1 MSSSEAL
8 LECND
13 PQTECSFIFN
23 KRRNI
28 MASMIEIMKRGAV
41 LTNSDEEFKA
51 QMVELDGDIIFW
63 RFEDDQPAVT
73 TRLDKGVLVIEEG
86 ENPDSQIGM
95 KLKAKVLLDVI
106 DNSLE
111 AKMMYTFTE
120 LVKGDMEL
128 ARHHVFAL
136 VPYIYGM
143 QDYYD
148 SDEGFKKMVIEKKEE
163 VGE

>member
-1 MSSSEAL
+1 VGYETCDV
-8 LECND
+8 EGEK
-13 PQTECSFIFN
+13 TFN
-23 KRRNI
+23 VLMYKRRNI
-28 MASMIEIMKRGAV
+28 MASMIEIMKRGAE

-120 LVKGDMEL
+120 LVKGDMAL

-148 SDEGFKKMVIEKKEE
+148 SNEEFKKMVVEKKQE

>member
-1 MSSSEAL
+1 M
-8 LECND
+8 
-13 PQTECSFIFN
+13 P
-23 KRRNI
+23 
-28 MASMIEIMKRGAV
+28 SMIDIMKKGAALV
-41 LTNSDEEFKA
+41 NTDEEFKA

-73 TRLDKGVLVIEEG
+73 SRLDKGVIVVEEG
-86 ENPDSQIGM
+86 EDPGSQVGM

-111 AKMMYTFTE
+111 AKMMYTYTE

-136 VPYIYGM
+136 VPYIFGM

-148 SDEGFKKMVIEKKEE
+148 SNEGFKKMVIEKKQQL
-163 VGE
+163 GG

>member
-1 MSSSEAL
+1 M
-8 LECND
+8 
-13 PQTECSFIFN
+13 F
-23 KRRNI
+23 
-28 MASMIEIMKRGAV
+28 EIMKLAADLV
-41 LTNSDEEFKA
+41 NNDEDFKA

-73 TRLDKGVLVIEEG
+73 SRLDKGVIVVEEG
-86 ENPDSQIGM
+86 EHPGSQVGM
-95 KLKAKVLLDVI
+95 QLKAKVLLDVI
-106 DNSLE
+106 DNSIE

-120 LVKGDMEL
+120 LVKGDIEL

-148 SDEGFKKMVIEKKEE
+148 SNDTFRNMVINKKQQ
-163 VGE
+163 VGG

>member
-1 MSSSEAL
+1 M
-8 LECND
+8 
-13 PQTECSFIFN
+13 P
-23 KRRNI
+23 
-28 MASMIEIMKRGAV
+28 SMIEIMRRGAELV
-41 LTNSDEEFKA
+41 NSDEEFKA

-73 TRLDKGVLVIEEG
+73 TRLDKGVIVVEKG
-86 ENPDSQIGM
+86 ENPNSQVGM

-111 AKMMYTFTE
+111 AKMMYTHTE
-120 LVKGDMEL
+120 LVKGDIEL

-148 SDEGFKKMVIEKKEE
+148 ANEAFKKMVVEKKKE
-163 VGE
+163 VGG

>member
-1 MSSSEAL
+1 
-8 LECND
+8 
-13 PQTECSFIFN
+13 
-23 KRRNI
+23 
-28 MASMIEIMKRGAV
+28 MASMFEIMKLAADLV
-41 LTNSDEEFKA
+41 NNDEEFKD

-73 TRLDKGVLVIEEG
+73 SRLDKGVIVVEEG
-86 ENPDSQIGM
+86 EHPGSQVGM

-106 DNSLE
+106 DNSIE

-120 LVKGDMEL
+120 LVKGDIEL

-136 VPYIYGM
+136 VPYIFGM

-148 SDEGFKKMVIEKKEE
+148 SNEQFHNMVVARKQLA
-163 VGE
+163 GG

>member
-1 MSSSEAL
+1 
-8 LECND
+8 
-13 PQTECSFIFN
+13 
-23 KRRNI
+23 
-28 MASMIEIMKRGAV
+28 MASMLEIMKKGAELV
-41 LTNSDEEFKA
+41 NADEEFIA
-51 QMVELDGDIIFW
+51 QMVELDNDIIFW

-73 TRLDKGVLVIEEG
+73 TRLDKGVIVVEEG

-95 KLKAKVLLDVI
+95 KLKAKVLLDVV

-111 AKMMYTFTE
+111 AKMMYTYTE

-148 SDEGFKKMVIEKKEE
+148 ENKEFNRMVVDKKTAL
-163 VGE
+163 GE

>member
-1 MSSSEAL
+1 
-8 LECND
+8 
-13 PQTECSFIFN
+13 
-23 KRRNI
+23 
-28 MASMIEIMKRGAV
+28 MASMLEIMVRGAELV
-41 LTNSDEEFKA
+41 NADEEFIA
-51 QMVELDGDIIFW
+51 QMVELDADIIFW

-73 TRLDKGVLVIEEG
+73 TRLDKGVIVVEEG

-111 AKMMYTFTE
+111 AKMMYTYTE
-120 LVKGDMEL
+120 LVKGNMEL

-148 SDEGFKKMVIEKKEE
+148 ENEEFNKMVVDKKTAL
-163 VGE
+163 GE

>member
-1 MSSSEAL
+1 M
-8 LECND
+8 
-13 PQTECSFIFN
+13 P
-23 KRRNI
+23 
-28 MASMIEIMKRGAV
+28 SMIEIMQKGADLV
-41 LTNSDEEFKA
+41 NNDEEFKA

-73 TRLDKGVLVIEEG
+73 TRLDKGVLVVEEG
-86 ENPDSQIGM
+86 EHPDSQVGM

-120 LVKGDMEL
+120 LVKGDVEL

-148 SDEGFKKMVIEKKEE
+148 SDEGFRSMVVDKKQQL
-163 VGE
+163 GG

>member
-1 MSSSEAL
+1 M
-8 LECND
+8 
-13 PQTECSFIFN
+13 P
-23 KRRNI
+23 
-28 MASMIEIMKRGAV
+28 SMIEIMRRGAELV
-41 LTNSDEEFKA
+41 NSDEEFKA

-73 TRLDKGVLVIEEG
+73 TCLDKGVIVVEQG
-86 ENPDSQIGM
+86 ENPNSQVGM
-95 KLKAKVLLDVI
+95 KLKAKVLLEVI

-111 AKMMYTFTE
+111 AKMMYTHTE
-120 LVKGDMEL
+120 LVKGDLEL

-148 SDEGFKKMVIEKKEE
+148 SNEAFKKMVVEKKKE
-163 VGE
+163 VGG

>member
-1 MSSSEAL
+1 
-8 LECND
+8 
-13 PQTECSFIFN
+13 
-23 KRRNI
+23 
-28 MASMIEIMKRGAV
+28 MASMLEIMIKGAELV
-41 LTNSDEEFKA
+41 NADEEFIA
-51 QMVELDGDIIFW
+51 QMVELDADIIFW

-73 TRLDKGVLVIEEG
+73 TRLDKGVIVVEEG
-86 ENPDSQIGM
+86 ENPESQIGM

-111 AKMMYTFTE
+111 AKMMYTYTE
-120 LVKGDMEL
+120 LVEGDMEL

-148 SDEGFKKMVIEKKEE
+148 ENEEFNKMVVDKKTAL
-163 VGE
+163 GE

>member
-1 MSSSEAL
+1 
-8 LECND
+8 
-13 PQTECSFIFN
+13 
-23 KRRNI
+23 
-28 MASMIEIMKRGAV
+28 MIEIMRKGADLV
-41 LTNSDEEFKA
+41 NNDEEFKA

-73 TRLDKGVLVIEEG
+73 TRLDKGVLVVEEG
-86 ENPDSQIGM
+86 EHPGSQVGM

-120 LVKGDMEL
+120 LVKGDVER

-148 SDEGFKKMVIEKKEE
+148 SDEGFRSMVVDKKRQL
-163 VGE
+163 GG

>member
-1 MSSSEAL
+1 
-8 LECND
+8 
-13 PQTECSFIFN
+13 
-23 KRRNI
+23 
-28 MASMIEIMKRGAV
+28 MASMIEIMKRGAE

-120 LVKGDMEL
+120 LVKGDMAL

-148 SDEGFKKMVIEKKEE
+148 SNEEFKKMVVEKKQE

>member
-1 MSSSEAL
+1 
-8 LECND
+8 
-13 PQTECSFIFN
+13 
-23 KRRNI
+23 
-28 MASMIEIMKRGAV
+28 MAPMIEIMKRGAELV
-41 LTNSDEEFKA
+41 NSDEEFKA

-63 RFEDDQPAVT
+63 RFVDDQPAVT
-73 TRLDKGVLVIEEG
+73 TCLDKGMIVIEEG

-111 AKMMYTFTE
+111 AKMMYTHTE
-120 LVKGDMEL
+120 LVKGDVEL

-148 SDEGFKKMVIEKKEE
+148 SDEVFKEMIVEKKKEE
-163 VGE
+163 AE

>member
-1 MSSSEAL
+1 
-8 LECND
+8 
-13 PQTECSFIFN
+13 
-23 KRRNI
+23 
-28 MASMIEIMKRGAV
+28 MASMLEIMVRGAELV
-41 LTNSDEEFKA
+41 NADEEFIA
-51 QMVELDGDIIFW
+51 QMVELDNDIIFW

-73 TRLDKGVLVIEEG
+73 TRLDKGVIVVEEG

-111 AKMMYTFTE
+111 AKMMYTYTE

-148 SDEGFKKMVIEKKEE
+148 ENEEFNKMVVDKKTAL
-163 VGE
+163 GE

>member
-1 MSSSEAL
+1 
-8 LECND
+8 
-13 PQTECSFIFN
+13 
-23 KRRNI
+23 
-28 MASMIEIMKRGAV
+28 MASMLEIMKLAAELV
-41 LTNSDEEFKA
+41 NNDEEFKA

-73 TRLDKGVLVIEEG
+73 SRLDKGVIVIEEG
-86 ENPDSQIGM
+86 EHPGSQVGM

-106 DNSLE
+106 DNSIE

-120 LVKGDMEL
+120 LVKGDIEL

-136 VPYIYGM
+136 VPYIFGM

-148 SDEGFKKMVIEKKEE
+148 SNEQFRNMVVTRKKEA
-163 VGE
+163 GG

>member
-1 MSSSEAL
+1 
-8 LECND
+8 
-13 PQTECSFIFN
+13 
-23 KRRNI
+23 
-28 MASMIEIMKRGAV
+28 MASMLTIMKRGAELV
-41 LTNSDEEFKA
+41 NADEEFKA

-73 TRLDKGVLVIEEG
+73 TRLDKGVIVVEAG
-86 ENPDSQIGM
+86 ENPNSQVGM
-95 KLKAKVLLDVI
+95 KLKAKVLLDVV

-111 AKMMYTFTE
+111 AKMMYTYTE
-120 LVKGDMEL
+120 LVKGDMEM

-148 SDEGFKKMVIEKKEE
+148 SNMEFKKMVVDKKTAL
-163 VGE
+163 GE

>member
-1 MSSSEAL
+1 
-8 LECND
+8 
-13 PQTECSFIFN
+13 
-23 KRRNI
+23 
-28 MASMIEIMKRGAV
+28 MIDIMKTGAALV
-41 LTNSDEEFKA
+41 NTDEEFKA

-73 TRLDKGVLVIEEG
+73 SRLDKGVIVVEEG
-86 ENPDSQIGM
+86 EHPGSQVGM

-111 AKMMYTFTE
+111 AKMMYTYTE

-136 VPYIYGM
+136 VPYIFGM

-148 SDEGFKKMVIEKKEE
+148 SNEGFKKMVIEKKQQL
-163 VGE
+163 GG

>member
-1 MSSSEAL
+1 
-8 LECND
+8 
-13 PQTECSFIFN
+13 
-23 KRRNI
+23 
-28 MASMIEIMKRGAV
+28 MASMLEIMKLAAELV
-41 LTNSDEEFKA
+41 NSDEEFKA

-73 TRLDKGVLVIEEG
+73 SRLDKGVIVVEEG
-86 ENPDSQIGM
+86 EHPGSQVGM

-106 DNSLE
+106 DNSIE

-120 LVKGDMEL
+120 LVKGDIEL

-136 VPYIYGM
+136 VPYIFGM

-148 SDEGFKKMVIEKKEE
+148 SNEEFHNMVVARKQQA
-163 VGE
+163 GG